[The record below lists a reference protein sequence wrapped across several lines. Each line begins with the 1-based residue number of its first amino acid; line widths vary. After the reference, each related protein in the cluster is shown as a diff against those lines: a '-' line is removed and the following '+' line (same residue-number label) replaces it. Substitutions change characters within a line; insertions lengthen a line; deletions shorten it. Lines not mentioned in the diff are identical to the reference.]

1 MPLYKIEN
9 LTYYYPDAE
18 KAALENINLE
28 IAEGEFILVTGGSG
42 SGKSSLARALAGL
55 IPDFY
60 GGRIGGKVYFQG
72 KDMRALDR
80 RKLARRVGM
89 VFQDP
94 EKQIVQTQVEAEI
107 AFGLENLGSTN
118 EEMLRHVAEVICFM
132 GLERI
137 KGDFTAN
144 LSGGQKQKLAL
155 ASVLAMQ
162 PHVLVLDEPTSQLDP
177 VAAEDILNL
186 AKRLNE
192 EMGFTVIM
200 IEQRLERCYHLA
212 DRVLLMDRGK
222 IVRDGSA
229 RAVAGQTI
237 DGCAPFLPP
246 VARFF
251 AGLPAPVIPL
261 TVKEGRKLLLSR
273 LNITEK
279 GGATSAPETGVS
291 GAAQPAAMN
300 SGALPAAPALRAAK
314 KDGKLLYSLF
324 NTGPAG
330 GAPNIPETSAAGTA
344 RPAAANGGDPPP
356 AAAGGS
362 AVYLKNLW
370 FTYPGGQEVLKGVS
384 LVIEKGEFVTVL
396 GENGAGK
403 STMLRL
409 LTGLLKPDRGSV
421 KVLGRD
427 AGRNGF
433 KELRRHI
440 AYLSQNPNDY
450 LFQDTVEDELLFTL
464 KNFGLKDTSAAAE
477 MLERFHLTRYRRT
490 NPRDLSSGER
500 QRVALASVLV
510 TSPGL
515 IILDEP
521 TRGVDFRLKEELG
534 VFLRQEAAKGRT
546 VLVVTHD
553 VEFAAEYATRVVLMF
568 SGRVAGDGK
577 KHDVLGKSI
586 FYSSQLGKM
595 CRGICDGVLT
605 FGEARQRLQP
615 LFRGGPGMDKNPGV
629 EI

>member
-60 GGRIGGKVYFQG
+60 GGRIGGKVFFQG

-80 RKLARRVGM
+80 RKLARQVGM

-118 EEMLRHVAEVICFM
+118 EEMLRHVAEMICFM

-229 RAVAGQTI
+229 RAVACQTT

-279 GGATSAPETGVS
+279 GGAPSAPETGVL
-291 GAAQPAAMN
+291 GAAQPAAVN
-300 SGALPAAPALRAAK
+300 SGELPAAPALRAAK
-314 KDGKLLYSLF
+314 KGGKLLHSLF

-330 GAPNIPETSAAGTA
+330 
-344 RPAAANGGDPPP
+344 
-356 AAAGGS
+356 
-362 AVYLKNLW
+362 
-370 FTYPGGQEVLKGVS
+370 KGVS
-384 LVIEKGEFVTVL
+384 LVIGKGEFVTVL

-421 KVLGRD
+421 QVLGRD

-433 KELRRHI
+433 KEIRRHI

-464 KNFGLKDTSAAAE
+464 KNFGLKDTSVAAG

-615 LFRGGPGMDKNPGV
+615 LFRDGPGMGKKPGV
-629 EI
+629 EM